1 MATTATAGIGALA
14 GEIKFSDL
22 RRTFLKMN
30 QRDSF
35 SDSETFDPLTGSVSA
50 SQLLRDTTGT
60 DPNVPDATE
69 NAAIA
74 TTNNWK
80 PSQFRNAI
88 KYYYIQ
94 ENTANVQNF
103 VIQNQSWNGNLNRV
117 IRKKMYLDGT
127 FFSSIN
133 GGAAARLT
141 SSARNIRI
149 DVGGQIYGG
158 IGNGGV
164 GGGTN
169 SSFPFNGGPGA
180 ASIWMHM
187 GYTSPRVLNIDDE
200 GYPIQPYGTK
210 ENPYS
215 IIDVA
220 DIVYVNPV
228 NVGLSRIL
236 DTEYDRSN
244 FFGVN
249 SDIKYLAQWIE
260 DFINKYNLWLSPKYL
275 IGESYGTTRCSGL
288 ALELQSR
295 WHTTYLNG
303 VILVS
308 PTGLGIERDGPVN
321 SALRI
326 PYFAATAWY
335 HNKLDNDLQSRELL
349 DLLNEVEKFSVNEF
363 LPAVTLG
370 NSISESDR
378 SEIARKAA
386 RYSGLSERDFID
398 NNLDVTDQY
407 FWKKLLYDEGF
418 ILGRLDSRYR
428 GIDKKNSGVSV
439 GSYPELDAWD
449 HAFTPAMQDYLKNDL
464 NYNTNMNYNVWGN
477 VRPWNRDND
486 RTGDNLRQAMAKN
499 PFLNVMIQSG
509 YYDGATQYFDAKY
522 TMWHIDPSG
531 KMKDR
536 LSFKGYESGHMMYLR
551 REDLKNSN
559 DDIRDFI
566 KKTIPT
572 SPAKY

>member
-1 MATTATAGIGALA
+1 MAINLIIMKYISNLILLILIFSLNSFAQTRSIEAESSVVTNHFVTVDGNRIPYSATAGTLPVW
-14 GEIKFSDL
+14 SDDDKAVATL
-22 RRTFLKMN
+22 FYTYYKRTDVK
-30 QRDSF
+30 
-35 SDSETFDPLTGSVSA
+35 
-50 SQLLRDTTGT
+50 
-60 DPNVPDATE
+60 
-69 NAAIA
+69 
-74 TTNNWK
+74 
-80 PSQFRNAI
+80 
-88 KYYYIQ
+88 
-94 ENTANVQNF
+94 
-103 VIQNQSWNGNLNRV
+103 
-117 IRKKMYLDGT
+117 DGVKRPI
-127 FFSSIN
+127 FFS
-133 GGAAARLT
+133 
-141 SSARNIRI
+141 
-149 DVGGQIYGG
+149 
-158 IGNGGV
+158 
-164 GGGTN
+164 
-169 SSFPFNGGPGA
+169 FNGGPGA

-187 GYTSPRVLNIDDE
+187 GYTSPRTLNIDDE
-200 GYPIQPYGTK
+200 GFPVQPYGIK

-236 DTEYDRSN
+236 DKDYDRSN

-249 SDIKYLAQWIE
+249 SDIKYLSQWVE
-260 DFINKYNLWLSPKYL
+260 DFINKYDRWLSPKYL
-275 IGESYGTTRCSGL
+275 IGESYGTTRCSGM

-308 PTGLGIERDGPVN
+308 PTGLGIKRDGPVD
-321 SALRI
+321 SALRL
-326 PYFAATAWY
+326 PYFTATAWY
-335 HNKLDNDLQSRELL
+335 HNKLDDELQSRELL
-349 DLLNEVEKFSVNEF
+349 DLLSEVENFTINEL
-363 LPAVTLG
+363 LPAISLG
-370 NSISESDR
+370 NSISDNKKN
-378 SEIARKAA
+378 EIAKKAG
-386 RYSGLSERDFID
+386 RYSGLTDRDYTD
-398 NNLDVTDQY
+398 NNLDVSNQY

-449 HAFTPAMQDYLKNDL
+449 HAFTPAMQHYLNNNL
-464 NYNTNMNYNVWGN
+464 NYKTNMNYNVWGN

-486 RTGDNLRQAMAKN
+486 NTGDNLRQAMAKN

-522 TMWHIDPSG
+522 TMWQLDPSG

-566 KKTIPT
+566 KKTIPN

>member
-1 MATTATAGIGALA
+1 MKNFFLVILIFFVSNNILSQVSRSIEAESSVVTNHFVTVNGTRIPYSATAGTLPVWSEDDNAVATLFYTYYKRSDVKD
-14 GEIKFSDL
+14 IK
-22 RRTFLKMN
+22 
-30 QRDSF
+30 
-35 SDSETFDPLTGSVSA
+35 
-50 SQLLRDTTGT
+50 
-60 DPNVPDATE
+60 
-69 NAAIA
+69 
-74 TTNNWK
+74 
-80 PSQFRNAI
+80 
-88 KYYYIQ
+88 
-94 ENTANVQNF
+94 
-103 VIQNQSWNGNLNRV
+103 NRP
-117 IRKKMYLDGT
+117 I
-127 FFSSIN
+127 FFS
-133 GGAAARLT
+133 
-141 SSARNIRI
+141 
-149 DVGGQIYGG
+149 
-158 IGNGGV
+158 
-164 GGGTN
+164 
-169 SSFPFNGGPGA
+169 FNGGPGA

-187 GYTSPRVLNIDDE
+187 GYTSPRTLNIDDE
-200 GYPIQPYGTK
+200 GYPVQPYGIK
-210 ENPYS
+210 DNPHS

-236 DTEYDRSN
+236 DKDYDRSK

-249 SDIKYLAQWIE
+249 SDIEYLAQWIE
-260 DFINKYNLWLSPKYL
+260 DFINKYNRWLSPKYL

-295 WHTTYLNG
+295 YHTTYLNG

-308 PTGLGIERDGPVN
+308 PTGLGIDRDGPVG
-321 SALRI
+321 SALRL

-335 HNKLDNDLQSRELL
+335 HDKLDDDLQKMELL
-349 DLLNEVEKFSVNEF
+349 DLLEVVEKFTVEEF
-363 LPAVTLG
+363 LPAITLG
-370 NSISESDR
+370 NSITDDKR
-378 SEIARKAA
+378 SEIAKIASK
-386 RYSGLSERDFID
+386 YSGLSARDFID

-449 HAFTPAMQDYLKNDL
+449 HAFTPAMQYYLNNEL
-464 NYNTNMNYNVWGN
+464 NYKTNMNYNVWGN

-559 DDIRDFI
+559 DDIREFI
-566 KKTIPT
+566 RNTIPT

>member
-1 MATTATAGIGALA
+1 MKNFFIIILIFLSYSSIYSQVTRSIEAESSVVTNHFVTVNGTRIPYSATAGTLPVWSDDDNAVATLFYTYYKRSDVKD
-14 GEIKFSDL
+14 IK
-22 RRTFLKMN
+22 
-30 QRDSF
+30 
-35 SDSETFDPLTGSVSA
+35 
-50 SQLLRDTTGT
+50 
-60 DPNVPDATE
+60 
-69 NAAIA
+69 
-74 TTNNWK
+74 
-80 PSQFRNAI
+80 
-88 KYYYIQ
+88 
-94 ENTANVQNF
+94 
-103 VIQNQSWNGNLNRV
+103 NRP
-117 IRKKMYLDGT
+117 I
-127 FFSSIN
+127 FFS
-133 GGAAARLT
+133 
-141 SSARNIRI
+141 
-149 DVGGQIYGG
+149 
-158 IGNGGV
+158 
-164 GGGTN
+164 
-169 SSFPFNGGPGA
+169 FNGGPGA

-187 GYTSPRVLNIDDE
+187 GYTSPRTLNIDDE
-200 GYPIQPYGTK
+200 GYPVQPYGIK
-210 ENPYS
+210 DNPHS

-236 DTEYDRSN
+236 DKDYDRSK

-249 SDIKYLAQWIE
+249 SDIEYLAQWIE
-260 DFINKYNLWLSPKYL
+260 DFINKYNRWLSPKYL

-295 WHTTYLNG
+295 YHTTYLNG

-308 PTGLGIERDGPVN
+308 PTGLGIDRDGPVG
-321 SALRI
+321 SALRL

-335 HNKLDNDLQSRELL
+335 HDKLDDDLQKMELL
-349 DLLNEVEKFSVNEF
+349 DLLEVVEKFTVEEF
-363 LPAVTLG
+363 LPAITLG
-370 NSISESDR
+370 NSITDEKKI
-378 SEIARKAA
+378 EISKIASK
-386 RYSGLSERDFID
+386 YSGLSARDFID

-407 FWKKLLYDEGF
+407 FWKKLLNDEGF

-428 GIDKKNSGVSV
+428 GIDKKNTGVTV

-449 HAFTPAMQDYLKNDL
+449 HAFTPAMQYYLNNEL
-464 NYNTNMNYNVWGN
+464 NYKTNMNYNVWGN

-531 KMKDR
+531 KMKER

-559 DDIRDFI
+559 DDIREFI
-566 KKTIPT
+566 KNTIPKV
-572 SPAKY
+572 SAKY